1 MILLGIHRFRAAT
14 LPCSDGLDPK
24 TMNQNSPFFKLL
36 LPGVSSH
43 HGESNCTPSQ
53 PPFPGCFLCL
63 HITLRYG
70 V

>member
-1 MILLGIHRFRAAT
+1 MILLGIHLFRAAT

-43 HGESNCTPSQ
+43 HGESNCYT
-53 PPFPGCFLCL
+53 FPASFPWVFLMPTY
-63 HITLRYG
+63 HP
-70 V
+70 